1 MCAEQSW
8 ESRVGR
14 TLAKM
19 PLSISSISEFL
30 KNSMLSVLVNC
41 SQTSFSQTSCPTYLL
56 YKHRVIFND
65 SHIQPFQRGRHC
77 IVFWFLFLHAGVH
90 CFHFLCSFSYA
101 MEQMKEESYFS
112 SSDGSVSKKGLHSY
126 LFLIR
131 KVKQEDSSNKSV
143 SQEYRANSIKYNY
156 TENLLWFRIL
166 LWCFLSLSPCIL

>member
-8 ESRVGR
+8 ESSVGR

-90 CFHFLCSFSYA
+90 CFHPLCSFSYA
-101 MEQMKEESYFS
+101 MEQMKEESYFQVLMVQFLRK
-112 SSDGSVSKKGLHSY
+112 GYTVIFNQKSKTGR
-126 LFLIR
+126 FF
-131 KVKQEDSSNKSV
+131 KQKCFS
-143 SQEYRANSIKYNY
+143 
-156 TENLLWFRIL
+156 RIQ
-166 LWCFLSLSPCIL
+166 S